1 MSPDALQPPAND
13 SAPPAA
19 AKAPSRWRRW
29 SGLPLR
35 IFVILLAAFLVA
47 SFAIEWNWWVGSSRH
62 QSTDDAY
69 LQADLAPLGSRV
81 SGYVRSVPVTDFQ
94 KVEAGDLLVEI
105 VDDDYRAQV
114 AQAEANV
121 QATQAALANLGVQ
134 KQVQQAIIDQATA
147 NVAAAQSDL
156 TRDSLESKRQQEL
169 LASHIAGTNQLVERA
184 MAAMQRS
191 QAAVDLSKA
200 QLAQQRGQLT
210 VLDTQELQARAQLA
224 AQQAA
229 LDLARISLRDT
240 RILAP
245 NRGVVGRRQVNPGQY
260 VTSGM
265 TVVTLVP
272 LPDVF
277 VLANYK
283 ETQLTHMG
291 VGQTAVVTV
300 DSYPGVK
307 LTGHVLA
314 FAPATGSQFSLL
326 PPDNATGN
334 FTKVV
339 QRVPVKI
346 TIDQPNPLSDLLRPG
361 MSVIAT
367 VDTGSPIAANPAP

>member
-13 SAPPAA
+13 APPPEAA
-19 AKAPSRWRRW
+19 RGPFRWRRW
-29 SGLPLR
+29 AGLPLR

-47 SFAIEWNWWVGSSRH
+47 SFAVEWNWWVGSSRL

-81 SGYVRSVPVTDFQ
+81 SGYVRAVPVTDYQ

-105 VDDDYRAQV
+105 VDDDYRAQA
-114 AQAEANV
+114 AQAEANL
-121 QATQAALANLGVQ
+121 QATQAALINLDVQ
-134 KQVQQAIIDQATA
+134 KQVQQAVIDQATA
-147 NVAAAQSDL
+147 NVTAAQSDL
-156 TRDSLESKRQQEL
+156 TRDSLEAKRQQEL

-184 MAAMQRS
+184 MAAMERS

-210 VLDTQELQARAQLA
+210 VLDTQEAQTRAQLQ
-224 AQQAA
+224 AQRAA
-229 LDLARISLRDT
+229 LELARISLRDT
-240 RILAP
+240 RIVAP

-265 TVVTLVP
+265 TVITLVP

-339 QRVPVKI
+339 QRVSVKI

-367 VDTGSPIAANPAP
+367 VDTGSPITVSPAP